1 MPSFLYSLSIYFAFA
16 TTTPLLCAANFVSVP
31 FTSMLRRNP
40 ARPLSGLQSSSM
52 RSKSPAN
59 FQRHVLCTLRGS
71 IQPPCV
77 ASRTQKTSLPR
88 GVSPVQPSLFNLDNN
103 VANLVLLFAAWPA
116 PAVLR
121 QTRTCWQPLVE
132 CRALR

>member
-59 FQRHVLCTLRGS
+59 FQRHVLCTLRGKCSMHS
-71 IQPPCV
+71 ICTLLISLLR
-77 ASRTQKTSLPR
+77 SRPA
-88 GVSPVQPSLFNLDNN
+88 N
-103 VANLVLLFAAWPA
+103 VRKHSA
-116 PAVLR
+116 PLR
-121 QTRTCWQPLVE
+121 C
-132 CRALR
+132 